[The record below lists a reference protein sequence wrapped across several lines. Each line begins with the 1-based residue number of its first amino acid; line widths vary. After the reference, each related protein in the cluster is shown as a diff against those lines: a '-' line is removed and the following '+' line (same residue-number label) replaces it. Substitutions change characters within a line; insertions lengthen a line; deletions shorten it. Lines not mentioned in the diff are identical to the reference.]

1 MAEQFESTDSPR
13 ELVFIG
19 GGNMGAALIGGLLA
33 AGTAAETLGVV
44 ELSPE
49 RRDWLRA
56 EFPGVEVT
64 DKVPAC
70 HGAVLAVKPPQIAAV
85 AVAAVRAGARR
96 LLSIAAGISTTTI
109 DAAIDVAIDVVR
121 DAATDVV
128 TEADFGD
135 HDVSV
140 AVIRAMPNTPA
151 LVGQG
156 VAAITGGRHATEA
169 DLGWAEQI
177 LMGVG
182 SCVRISEDLFDAV
195 TAVTGSG
202 PAYVFLFA
210 EALTAAACAAGIE
223 AEMADRMVR
232 QLLSGSAELLAQRG
246 DPVGLR
252 AMVTS
257 PGGTTAAGI
266 AALEAHG
273 FNAAIEAAVEAAAQ
287 RSRELG

>member
-1 MAEQFESTDSPR
+1 MAEQFESIDSPR

-56 EFPGVEVT
+56 EFPGVVVT

-85 AVAAVRAGARR
+85 AVAAARAGARR

-109 DAAIDVAIDVVR
+109 DAAIDVAADVVM
-121 DAATDVV
+121 DAAAG
-128 TEADFGD
+128 ADFGD

-169 DLGWAEQI
+169 DLGWAEYI

-273 FNAAIEAAVEAAAQ
+273 FHAAIEAAVEAAAQ

>member
-1 MAEQFESTDSPR
+1 MAEQHESTEPPR

-33 AGTAAETLGVV
+33 AGTVAQTMAVV
-44 ELSPE
+44 ELSAQ
-49 RRDWLRA
+49 RRDWLRV
-56 EFPGVEVT
+56 EFPGVEVSDT
-64 DKVPAC
+64 VPAC
-70 HGAVLAVKPPQIAAV
+70 HAAVLAVKPPQITEV
-85 AVAAVRAGARR
+85 AVVAAKAGARR
-96 LLSIAAGISTTTI
+96 LLSIAAGISTATI
-109 DAAIDVAIDVVR
+109 DAAVER
-121 DAATDVV
+121 DLR
-128 TEADFGD
+128 D
-135 HDVSV
+135 HGHSV

-156 VAAITGGRHATEA
+156 VAAITGGRHSSED

-177 LMGVG
+177 LLGVG

-223 AEMADRMVR
+223 AETAGRMVR

-266 AALEAHG
+266 AALETHG
-273 FNAAIEAAVEAAAQ
+273 FAKAIQAAVEAAAQ
-287 RSRELG
+287 RSRDLG

>member
-1 MAEQFESTDSPR
+1 MGEQSESTDPPR
-13 ELVFIG
+13 DLVFIG
-19 GGNMGAALIGGLLA
+19 GGNMGAALIGGLRA
-33 AGTAAETLGVV
+33 AGMPLATLGVV
-44 ELSPE
+44 ELSSE
-49 RRDWLRA
+49 RRDWLSA
-56 EFPGVEVT
+56 EFPGILVT
-64 DKVPAC
+64 DTVPAC
-70 HGAVLAVKPPQIAAV
+70 RAAVLAVKPPQITEV
-85 AVAAVRAGARR
+85 AVVAARAGAQR
-96 LLSIAAGISTTTI
+96 LLSIAAGISTATI
-109 DAAIDVAIDVVR
+109 DAAVEKDLGHTG
-121 DAATDVV
+121 AA
-128 TEADFGD
+128 
-135 HDVSV
+135 V
-140 AVIRAMPNTPA
+140 AVVRAMPNTPA

-169 DLGWAEQI
+169 DLQWAEQI

-210 EALTAAACAAGIE
+210 EALTAAACGAGID
-223 AEMADRMVR
+223 AELADQMVR

-252 AMVTS
+252 RMVTS

-266 AALEAHG
+266 AALEEHG
-273 FNAAIEAAVEAAAQ
+273 FRAAIEGAVNAAAQ